1 MMEREISR
9 DEERENIK
17 LQFNALLAEYGVLR
31 SAIFGLRQ
39 MQGQLDA
46 LALTAL
52 GLSIPLI
59 LVILERSL
67 DALGSLLFI
76 PILFFA
82 IAFAQLRHERQLAL
96 NATYVDINLRSKMN
110 ELLSKISMQKVS
122 VLEYEKFLAENYFPP
137 NLFVQ
142 WIMTV
147 SRGGISLIVGSGLIV
162 VCLYLQLVLFK
173 LKWGA
178 YETWLLVIDILMLGV
193 NLVVAFPTARI
204 QYNFFKNQAGR

>member
-1 MMEREISR
+1 MEREISR

-67 DALGSLLFI
+67 DAIGSVLFI

-173 LKWGA
+173 SKWGA

>member
-17 LQFNALLAEYGVLR
+17 LQLNALLAEYGVLR